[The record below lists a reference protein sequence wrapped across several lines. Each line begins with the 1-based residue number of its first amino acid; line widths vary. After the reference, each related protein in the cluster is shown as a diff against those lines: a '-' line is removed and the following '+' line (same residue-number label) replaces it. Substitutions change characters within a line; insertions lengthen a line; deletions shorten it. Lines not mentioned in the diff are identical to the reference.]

1 MVCWCPVFGRMLTFH
16 HLIVVLFLGNGAYPA
31 KNSHVVYCHM
41 SVLFNLLCVSIQFR
55 LTLIYLHKLH
65 LDEYGLLSLRDN
77 IQEGEPQISMST
89 SVRDLGLV
97 IDAHL
102 VMTAP
107 ISNVTK
113 SSYCDLKPFQTQMQQ
128 TPCTV
133 LHHF

>member
-1 MVCWCPVFGRMLTFH
+1 
-16 HLIVVLFLGNGAYPA
+16 
-31 KNSHVVYCHM
+31 M
-41 SVLFNLLCVSIQFR
+41 SVLFNLLCDSIQFR
-55 LTLIYLHKLH
+55 LTLIHLHKLH

-97 IDAHL
+97 SDAHL

-113 SSYCDLKPFQTQMQQ
+113 SSYSDLKPFQTQNAANTMHY
-128 TPCTV
+128 
-133 LHHF
+133 LA